1 MHITIITHI
10 LIQDSNSPYVKQ
22 EFGMLK
28 VSAVFT
34 FLSLFSRFWVSFG
47 ELQKMMKCLKAY
59 KTELAAP
66 THFKGLNSGL
76 SVA

>member
-34 FLSLFSRFWVSFG
+34 FLSLFSRFWVLFG
-47 ELQKMMKCLKAY
+47 ELKKMMKCLKAY
-59 KTELAAP
+59 KTELAPPPPPPHRA
-66 THFKGLNSGL
+66 
-76 SVA
+76 

>member
-47 ELQKMMKCLKAY
+47 ELQ
-59 KTELAAP
+59 
-66 THFKGLNSGL
+66 
-76 SVA
+76 